1 LKILFIA
8 RASLHKDPG
17 GDTVQILKTA
27 EYLRKINVG
36 VDIRLANEKMNYADY
51 DLLHCFNIIRPADIL
66 YHLKESAKPFV
77 VSTIYVDYSAF
88 ERSARKGIPGL
99 LFKLLSSDFAEYLKV
114 MARSVLNGEKIIST
128 DYILAGHRKAVK
140 KIISKAAMLLPNSE
154 SELRRLLRHYGGNPP
169 SRVIPNA
176 IDDSIFKTCEPNI
189 RDMQLVISIGRIE
202 GRKNQLNL
210 IRALNGTHFRL
221 LIIGPS
227 SLNQKSYYAQCRR
240 EAGPNVEFIDKIPQ
254 EQLINYYCKAKVHA
268 LPSWFETTGL
278 SSLEAAAMGCNI
290 VITDKGDTVE
300 YFGEDAFYCD
310 PDSPQSIR
318 SAVEQ
323 AAASNEKESLMN
335 KIFTHFTWRQ
345 TAKQTL
351 EAYQEVLKPL
361 VK

>member
-1 LKILFIA
+1 
-8 RASLHKDPG
+8 
-17 GDTVQILKTA
+17 
-27 EYLRKINVG
+27 
-36 VDIRLANEKMNYADY
+36 
-51 DLLHCFNIIRPADIL
+51 
-66 YHLKESAKPFV
+66 
-77 VSTIYVDYSAF
+77 
-88 ERSARKGIPGL
+88 
-99 LFKLLSSDFAEYLKV
+99 
-114 MARSVLNGEKIIST
+114 
-128 DYILAGHRKAVK
+128 
-140 KIISKAAMLLPNSE
+140 
-154 SELRRLLRHYGGNPP
+154 
-169 SRVIPNA
+169 
-176 IDDSIFKTCEPNI
+176 
-189 RDMQLVISIGRIE
+189 
-202 GRKNQLNL
+202 
-210 IRALNGTHFRL
+210 
-221 LIIGPS
+221 
-227 SLNQKSYYAQCRR
+227 
-240 EAGPNVEFIDKIPQ
+240 VEFIDKIPQ